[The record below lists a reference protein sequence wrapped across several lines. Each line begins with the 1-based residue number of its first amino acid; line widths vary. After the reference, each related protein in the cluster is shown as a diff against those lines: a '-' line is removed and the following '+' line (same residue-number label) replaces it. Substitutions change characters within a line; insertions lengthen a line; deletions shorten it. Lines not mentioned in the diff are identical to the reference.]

1 MAARGF
7 ERRHH
12 SRNFSLLDGN
22 NGPVAIV
29 ESEKTAIIASMFFP
43 DAVWL
48 ATGGLNNLREE
59 TTRCLMGRRIF
70 LFPDLGAEEKWL
82 RLANTIPTLRN
93 SIISMWLSRNSD
105 DTAKAEGLDIG
116 DWLLNQDGVKRLRL
130 QDFI

>member
-1 MAARGF
+1 
-7 ERRHH
+7 
-12 SRNFSLLDGN
+12 
-22 NGPVAIV
+22 
-29 ESEKTAIIASMFFP
+29 MFFP
-43 DAVWL
+43 EAVWL
-48 ATGGLNNLREE
+48 ATGCLNNLREE

-130 QDFI
+130 HDFI